1 LCENWLKMNAEK
13 HFVSW
18 EQAVEWLRQQ
28 PDQAQLVRDC
38 YYDNPLTAS
47 VERYWKSLEWQS
59 IKPWLPESGGKALD
73 VGAGRGIASYALAKQ
88 GFAVTSLEPDPSD
101 TVGAGAIKG
110 LASET
115 GLPITVVENFSESL
129 PFDDDSFDVV
139 FARAVLHHSQDLEAA
154 CREFFRVLKPDGL
167 FIAIREHVIS
177 VEEDLPRF
185 LEIHP
190 LHNLYGGEHAY
201 LLERYLSAIEQSGLI
216 LKQVLLP
223 WYSPV
228 NYGPSN
234 LPAMKNEIARRVGRG
249 IAPVSRLIGF
259 LLDLPGAWKIVRFLM
274 TKIDNRP
281 GRLYSF
287 IAVKS

>member
-1 LCENWLKMNAEK
+1 MNVDK
-13 HFVSW
+13 SFLSW
-18 EQAVEWLRQQ
+18 EDAVDWLLRQ
-28 PDQAQLVRDC
+28 PDQAQLVLDC
-38 YYDNPLTAS
+38 YYDNPLRDS
-47 VERYWKSLEWQS
+47 VERYWHSDEW
-59 IKPWLPESGGKALD
+59 LAVRAELSGRSGKALD
-73 VGAGRGIASYALAKQ
+73 VGAGRGIASYALARE
-88 GFAVTSLEPDPSD
+88 GFKVTALEPDPSA
-101 TVGAGAIKG
+101 TVGASAIRD
-110 LASET
+110 LVEET
-115 GLPITVVENFSESL
+115 GLPIEVSEDFSESL
-129 PFDDDSFDVV
+129 PFDDDAFDVV

-154 CREFFRVLKPDGL
+154 CREFFRVLKPGGL

-201 LLERYLSAIEQSGLI
+201 LLERYLSAIEQSGLK

-228 NYGPSN
+228 NYAPSN
-234 LPAMKNEIARRVGRG
+234 LSGVKIEIARRAGRG
-249 IAPVSRLIGF
+249 NAAISGLIGF
-259 LLDLPGAWKIVRFLM
+259 LLDLPGAWKVARYLM

-287 IAVKS
+287 IAEKI